1 MGYSGF
7 ADLFQLRDALKWWN
21 LCRPPVEHHTLMSHL
36 PMLVFMQYM
45 QRYAT
50 FWQHFVDMLPLAT
63 CTAVE
68 VMLDVQSHLIIGFKL
83 MSPFSFQ
90 LIRLPPFLR
99 LDPPVKL
106 RRRC

>member
-1 MGYSGF
+1 MEYSGF
-7 ADLFQLRDALKWWN
+7 ADLFQLRDVLKWWN
-21 LCRPPVEHHTLMSHL
+21 LCRLAVEHHTLMSHM
-36 PMLVFMQYM
+36 PMLVSMHYM

-50 FWQHFVDMLPLAT
+50 FWQHFVDMSPLAT

-90 LIRLPPFLR
+90 LIRLPLFLR